1 MVDAISIV
9 MFVVPLMT
17 AIIFSMLT
25 LAPKGK
31 DKPSNLFS
39 GALVTLFSAILAS
52 ISWFIFGLTW
62 PALASSEMFVSVGY
76 LWYVI
81 GIVFALFAAYVGFR
95 MMGTI
100 FETNQPQLA
109 IQQNKSYDEEEE

>member
-1 MVDAISIV
+1 MVDSISLV

-25 LAPKGK
+25 LVPKGK
-31 DKPSNLFS
+31 DKPSNIFS
-39 GALVTLFSAILAS
+39 GSLITLLSSILAA

-62 PALASSEMFVSVGY
+62 PALASSDMFVSIGY
-76 LWYVI
+76 LWYIV
-81 GIVFALFAAYVGFR
+81 GIVFSLFAAYVGFR

-100 FETNQPQLA
+100 FETKQPRLQL
-109 IQQNKSYDEEEE
+109 EEVDDGEE